1 MHGSV
6 PRMDAKDARRRLSH
20 QITYARIMAGKQIEH
35 MQEVCGQLLKR
46 HKKGIEVTS
55 PRPIL
60 ASDDVSGR
68 SRATS
73 DWSCVDCKA
82 DGQKFGQGL
91 IDLVQAEVDERAVRF
106 MKIINSKNRR
116 ISKVKRQLAKAQR
129 QQH

>member
-1 MHGSV
+1 MALCHEW
-6 PRMDAKDARRRLSH
+6 MRRTRGADYHTRSLL
-20 QITYARIMAGKQIEH
+20 RIMAGKQIEH
-35 MQEVCGQLLKR
+35 MQELCGQLLKR

-60 ASDDVSGR
+60 ASDDVSER

-116 ISKVKRQLAKAQR
+116 ISKLKRQLAKAQR